1 MRSDELLGFLQED
14 VGHGDITTDST
25 IPRSMEAVGEVVAK
39 EDGVIAGLEEAGV
52 LLSHLG
58 LKTSSRYKDGNK
70 VPKGAVVLRVVGKAR
85 VILSSERVVLNLLM
99 RMSGVA
105 THTRRFV
112 ENASGVTIAGTRK
125 TTPGFRY
132 LEKKAIAIGGGSPH
146 RYALDDGILIKDN
159 HLALAGLE
167 EAIKKAKRDFTKK
180 VEVEVSS
187 TRDAVRAAEL
197 GADIIMLDNMPPKR
211 AGDAIKALERRGFRK
226 RVTVEVSGGVT
237 LDNLARYAALKPDVI
252 SVGPLTTG
260 SRWLDMSMRVRKK

>member
-14 VGHGDITTDST
+14 LGHGDITTEST
-25 IPRSMEAVGEVVAK
+25 IPASMEAVGEVVAK
-39 EDGVIAGLEEAGV
+39 EVGVLAGLEEAA
-52 LLSHLG
+52 LLLGRLG
-58 LKTSSRYKDGNK
+58 LKTSSRYRDGDTI
-70 VPKGAVVLRVVGKAR
+70 PKGAVVLRVQGKAR
-85 VILSSERVVLNLLM
+85 VILSTERVVLNLLM

-112 ENASGVTIAGTRK
+112 EKARGVTIAGTRK

-132 LEKKAIAIGGGSPH
+132 LEKKAIAIGGGNPH

-187 TRDAVRAAEL
+187 TRDTLKAAEL

-211 AGDAIKALERRGFRK
+211 AGDAIKARERRGLRG
-226 RVTVEVSGGVT
+226 RVTGEVSGGVT

-260 SRWLDMSMRVRKK
+260 SRWLDMSMRVRRK

>member
-1 MRSDELLGFLQED
+1 MRSDELLGFLRED

-39 EDGVIAGLEEAGV
+39 EGGIVAGLEEV
-52 LLSHLG
+52 ELLLGRLG
-58 LKTSSRYKDGNK
+58 LKTSSRYKDGDK
-70 VPKGAVVLRVVGKAR
+70 VPKGAVVLRTEGRAR

-112 ENASGVTIAGTRK
+112 EKAKGVTIAGTRK

-132 LEKKAIAIGGGSPH
+132 REKKAIAIGGGSPH

-159 HLALAGLE
+159 HIALVGLV
-167 EAIKKAKRDFTKK
+167 EAIGRAKKDFTKK
-180 VEVEVSS
+180 VEVEVSNA
-187 TRDAVRAAEL
+187 RDAVRAAEV
-197 GADIIMLDNMPPKR
+197 GADVIMLDNMPPKK
-211 AGDAIKALERRGFRK
+211 AESAIKVLERRGLRE
-226 RVTVEVSGGVT
+226 RVIVEVSGGVT
-237 LDNLARYAALKPDVI
+237 LENLARYAALKPDVI
-252 SVGPLTTG
+252 SVGSLTTG